1 MCYSR
6 DYRMLKEERTKTE
19 AARLAE
25 QRRAE
30 MVEWLL
36 TAAVQD
42 RGEPDRGAG
51 EDRGDAKMSPR
62 PRSRGA

>member
-1 MCYSR
+1 
-6 DYRMLKEERTKTE
+6 MLKEERTKTE

-36 TAAVQD
+36 TAAVQ
-42 RGEPDRGAG
+42 EEA
-51 EDRGDAKMSPR
+51 SPR
-62 PRSRGA
+62 ETPEKTVATAK

>member
-1 MCYSR
+1 MCYSI

-25 QRRAE
+25 QPRAE

-36 TAAVQD
+36 TAALAEEASSNEAAEKTV
-42 RGEPDRGAG
+42 AT
-51 EDRGDAKMSPR
+51 AK
-62 PRSRGA
+62 

>member
-36 TAAVQD
+36 TAAVQQ
-42 RGEPDRGAG
+42 EA
-51 EDRGDAKMSPR
+51 SPNEA
-62 PRSRGA
+62 PEKTMAMPK